1 MRKNLMITLSLALL
15 LVLTFTASS
24 FAQEYTIN
32 AGIGLNDK
40 SAQYKSLEFFKELV
54 EDRTDGDIEVELY
67 HSSQLGDD
75 REMMEALQ
83 MGTQEMTCPSTA
95 PIASFVNGFKVFDLP
110 FLFPTNEAADYVL
123 DGPVGQD
130 LLDQLEDEDIIGL
143 AYWENGY
150 RQLTNSKR
158 AVESPEDVEG
168 LKIRTMEN
176 PMHLAAWEE
185 MGANPTP
192 MAFGELFSAMQQG
205 VVDGQENPWGTIYL
219 QNFFEVQDYAT
230 DTGHVY
236 SPFVLMISKQ
246 FYDKLPEDYQEIVKE
261 AAVEAKDHN
270 RETNREMNAEYLDDL
285 KEEMEVT
292 ELTEEQRAEFQEAV
306 QPVYEEFEEEIGADL
321 VEDVQEQVE
330 EYQEEQ
336 E

>member
-1 MRKNLMITLSLALL
+1 
-15 LVLTFTASS
+15 
-24 FAQEYTIN
+24 
-32 AGIGLNDK
+32 
-40 SAQYKSLEFFKELV
+40 
-54 EDRTDGDIEVELY
+54 
-67 HSSQLGDD
+67 
-75 REMMEALQ
+75 
-83 MGTQEMTCPSTA
+83 
-95 PIASFVNGFKVFDLP
+95 
-110 FLFPTNEAADYVL
+110 L
-123 DGPVGQD
+123 DGTVGQD

-292 ELTEEQRAEFQEAV
+292 ELTAEQKAEFQEAV